1 MLSTNI
7 VAQKKYPEKKSNIET
22 SQDFHGILNYISFNI
37 LIYKYEL
44 DSVKKAFQ
52 FLGQPDTSKFI
63 HISDSQINEI
73 SKLSNSGR
81 TKIMSVIVRK
91 YVSDTVPLD
100 DFEKRILSIY
110 SKLEKDAKVTL
121 SNRTKQIVKNRII
134 ELSTSEPKPDTGDY
148 SIVFMIFSAVA
159 LLVAIFALKQAQSA
173 KKTLSGLRSSKN
185 DVEFNK
191 INAQLNKIS
200 EIELIIESLTITLKS
215 VESKIAEIERKAKNV
230 SSLNTVSATDT
241 MSNNS
246 VHESKT
252 DEIKTIIPQ
261 KLYFPAPMADGN
273 FDAYDAKNDYLPS
286 ISFFEFNLT
295 DADNA
300 VFTFSN
306 KEQNLNRILTNRD
319 SFITPVCE
327 IENPFINPR
336 DFVIVTP
343 GKVQKRGDTWKVLSK
358 MRVRYV

>member
-22 SQDFHGILNYISFNI
+22 SQAFHGILNYISFNI
-37 LIYKYEL
+37 LIYKYEP

-52 FLGQPDTSKFI
+52 LLGQPDTSKFI
-63 HISDSQINEI
+63 HISNRQINEI
-73 SKLSNSGR
+73 SKLSDVIR
-81 TKIMSVIVRK
+81 RKIISVVRK
-91 YVSDTVPLD
+91 YESDTVPIEN
-100 DFEKRILSIY
+100 FEKRISSLY